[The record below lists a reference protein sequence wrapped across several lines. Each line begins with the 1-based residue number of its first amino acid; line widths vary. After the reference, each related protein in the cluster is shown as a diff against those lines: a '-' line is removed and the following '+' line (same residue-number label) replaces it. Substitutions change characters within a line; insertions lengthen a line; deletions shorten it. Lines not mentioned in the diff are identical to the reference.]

1 MTAPPAA
8 DSSAARKWRP
18 LEKIERRVAGVL
30 IEKAKTTPDAY
41 PLTLNSLRT
50 GSNQKSN
57 RFPQMELE
65 EDHVSE
71 AVESL
76 ARMGAVA
83 IVQGDGR
90 AEKYRHL
97 LYEWLGVDK
106 VEIAVMGELLLRG
119 AQTLGDLRARA
130 ARMEPIQGQHD
141 LQPIVDGL
149 HAKGLLVYLTPP
161 GRGCIV
167 THNLYQPQELAKLR
181 SEHGGFEDRTV
192 GTGAATLRSA
202 PSPSSPSPAP
212 SVLAPPPSAPA
223 PSVSPTRSAAASS
236 TNDATD
242 ALAAQIATLR
252 QELAELRDEFETTTG
267 ALRRELD
274 DLKSQLGA

>member
-1 MTAPPAA
+1 MTDSPVA

-181 SEHGGFEDRTV
+181 SEHGGFEDRAV
-192 GTGAATLRSA
+192 GRGTATLRSA
-202 PSPSSPSPAP
+202 PSPSPSVFAP
-212 SVLAPPPSAPA
+212 SPSAPA
-223 PSVSPTRSAAASS
+223 PSVSPSRSAAPSPA
-236 TNDATD
+236 NDATG
-242 ALAAQIATLR
+242 ALAEQIATLR
-252 QELAELRDEFETTTG
+252 QELAELRDELETTTG
-267 ALRRELD
+267 ALQRELD